1 MEVTGGRR
9 RGRRGIVDFATA
21 SSYWVRF
28 DDSDRGGISL
38 KHVLKVN
45 TKVVYH
51 ELF

>member
-1 MEVTGGRR
+1 MEVTGGCR